1 MTEVDHNSRRTVDL
15 KEVKMNENQVSQNN
29 LLDATD
35 CLEAVGVFR
44 GWKNFLFVIVLLC
57 LLLLQACFWLVTIP
71 GVRGYFV
78 GSDTQATTGDPQVAP
93 EALGGPNVPAANA
106 VFEASPAAQSEPN
119 EPNAVAEGETPPPA
133 QSEPN
138 EPAAVAEGETPPA
151 AERTTKGRLFGMTFR
166 HLAWLIH
173 FVNAVLI
180 LAATLYCLTML
191 FSLKVSLVGRLG
203 GINHVCRAFFLSLLM
218 LVLLLPW
225 QIVFG
230 RIVAGAIY
238 TPQELQQW
246 CSAETV
252 SRFGLVLSYLRFS
265 GYWLLVLLLLL
276 LSQFRSSRWARAIL
290 RRLEII

>member
-1 MTEVDHNSRRTVDL
+1 
-15 KEVKMNENQVSQNN
+15 MNENQASQNN

-57 LLLLQACFWLVTIP
+57 LLLLQACFWAVTIP
-71 GVRGYFV
+71 GVRGYFI
-78 GSDTQATTGDPQVAP
+78 GSDTEAQTGDPQVTP
-93 EALGGPNVPAANA
+93 EALGGAAVPDVNA
-106 VFEASPAAQSEPN
+106 VVGASPAPI
-119 EPNAVAEGETPPPA
+119 EPNAVAEGKAPPA
-133 QSEPN
+133 AQGEPN
-138 EPAAVAEGETPPA
+138 EPGALAEGETPPA
-151 AERTTKGRLFGMTFR
+151 AEKTAKGRLFGITFK

-180 LAATLYCLTML
+180 LVAILYCLTML

-203 GINHVCRAFFLSLLM
+203 GINHICRAFFLSLLM

-238 TPQELQQW
+238 TPQELQDW
-246 CSAETV
+246 CSAETG
-252 SRFGLVLSYLRFS
+252 SRFGLALSYLRFS